1 MAAQPEPVASTV
13 EAPTLEF
20 PEQPTD
26 VVTVESAHFG
36 TPEFDEAFEVE
47 TRLFHAVGYVE
58 SPEHH
63 RESYEAYQ
71 ASSRFFIVRVDGEI
85 AGVLRAIEHSEAG
98 FKTAKDFPLDEGALD
113 GVDPSKILEIGT
125 VAVEPKF
132 HQQGIRYAE
141 RLYHAAVV
149 ESLNPN
155 VLRDENQVPVSEGP
169 QTHWIASIDEG
180 LLRKVYNPYYHFRF
194 WDIGPTI
201 FYLGSKTT
209 PVMMDCAKTMQEM
222 KEFDEENGV
231 YTRVILGNFSD

>member
-1 MAAQPEPVASTV
+1 MSAQPEPLVPLEEPTV
-13 EAPTLEF
+13 EF
-20 PEQPTD
+20 PEPVAD
-26 VVTVESAHFG
+26 GVAVECARFG
-36 TPEFDEAFEVE
+36 TPEFDAAFEVE

-71 ASSRFFIVRVDGEI
+71 ASSRFYIVRVDGEI

-98 FKTAKDFPLDEGALD
+98 FKTAKDFPLFDGALD
-113 GVDPSKILEIGT
+113 GVDPSSILEIGT
-125 VAVEPKF
+125 VAVEPQF
-132 HQQGIRYAE
+132 HQQGVRYAE

-155 VLRDENQVPVSEGP
+155 VLRDENQAPVSEGP

-180 LLRKVYNPYYHFRF
+180 LLRNVYNPYYHFRF

-209 PVMMDCAKTMQEM
+209 PVMMDCSRTMQEM
-222 KEFDEENGV
+222 KEFDDETGV
-231 YTRVILGNFSD
+231 YSRVILGNFPD